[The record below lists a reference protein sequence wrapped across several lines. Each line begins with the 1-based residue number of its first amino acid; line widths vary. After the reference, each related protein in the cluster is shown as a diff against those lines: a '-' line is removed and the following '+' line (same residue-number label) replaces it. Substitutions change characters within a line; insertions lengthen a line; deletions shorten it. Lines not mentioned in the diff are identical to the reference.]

1 MFIIMNFGDVVTLET
16 MCYHFYE
23 IEIAVQT
30 LVSLSVC
37 PGTKNGKKKPVLTN
51 WFKHLKIRLYLWPKF
66 KFELFD
72 VLADCLKSN
81 FSKTK

>member
-30 LVSLSVC
+30 FVSLTVC
-37 PGTKNGKKKPVLTN
+37 PGTKNGKKKG
-51 WFKHLKIRLYLWPKF
+51 F
-66 KFELFD
+66 
-72 VLADCLKSN
+72 SN
-81 FSKTK
+81 AYSA

>member
-1 MFIIMNFGDVVTLET
+1 MNFGDVVTLET

-37 PGTKNGKKKPVLTN
+37 HGTEKRKEKTCPYKLIQTFKNTFVSVT
-51 WFKHLKIRLYLWPKF
+51 KI
-66 KFELFD
+66 
-72 VLADCLKSN
+72 
-81 FSKTK
+81 